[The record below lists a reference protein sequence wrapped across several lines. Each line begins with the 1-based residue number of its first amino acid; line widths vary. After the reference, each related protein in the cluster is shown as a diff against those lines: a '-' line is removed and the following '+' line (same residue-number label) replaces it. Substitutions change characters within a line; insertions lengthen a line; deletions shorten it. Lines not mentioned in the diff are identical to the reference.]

1 MSRKVIICVA
11 PTGGMAQKAQNPNLP
26 TQPLEI
32 AETVA
37 RCAELGASMVAVH
50 ARRPDDLATCDP
62 EIYAETN
69 RLIRERCDIIV
80 NNSTGGGITGDMLKE
95 VGNGLV
101 ELDFDERLRGAD
113 AGADMATADC
123 ETQFAQFN
131 GQEIL
136 VNTSPQRSEQL
147 VARLK
152 ERGLKPE
159 WEVMSPCH
167 IVQDCTRLI
176 NAGYDSAPYFFN
188 IVLGMDKAF
197 QGALP
202 YTPKFL
208 EMMVDCLPPGSEF
221 CVSAIGPAQL
231 PATTHALLLGGHI
244 RVGLEDNLYYSRGR
258 LATNEELVARAVRIV
273 TELGLEPATAEEARE
288 ILGLARNATSAA
300 AGSGTAR

>member
-1 MSRKVIICVA
+1 MPKSTDGKVIICVA
-11 PTGGMAQKAQNPNLP
+11 PTGGMAQKSQNPHLP
-26 TQPLEI
+26 TQPQEI

-62 EIYAETN
+62 DIYRDINA
-69 RLIRERCDIIV
+69 RIRERCDIIV
-80 NNSTGGGITGDMLKE
+80 NNSTGGGITGDMLRE
-95 VGNGLV
+95 VGPGLV
-101 ELDFDERLRGAD
+101 ELDFEQRLLGAD

-123 ETQFAQFN
+123 ETQFATFN

-136 VNTSPQRSEQL
+136 VNTSPQRSERL
-147 VARLK
+147 VARLR
-152 ERGLKPE
+152 ERGVKPE

-176 NAGYDSAPYFFN
+176 DAGYDKAPYFFN
-188 IVLGMDKAF
+188 IVLGMDRAF

-208 EMMVDCLPPGSEF
+208 QMMVDVLPASSEF

-231 PATTHALLLGGHI
+231 PATTHAILLGGHL
-244 RVGLEDNLYYSRGR
+244 RVGLEDNLYYRKGE
-258 LATNEELVARAVRIV
+258 LATNEQLVARAVRIV
-273 TELGLEPATAEEARE
+273 RELGYEPATPQEARE
-288 ILGLARNATSAA
+288 ILALPERSPATTT
-300 AGSGTAR
+300 G